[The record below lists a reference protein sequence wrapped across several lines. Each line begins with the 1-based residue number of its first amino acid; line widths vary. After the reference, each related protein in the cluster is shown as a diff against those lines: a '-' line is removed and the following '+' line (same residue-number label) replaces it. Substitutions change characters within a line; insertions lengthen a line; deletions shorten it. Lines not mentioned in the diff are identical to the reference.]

1 MNRSQPAATRKC
13 TSAYICDGVRNVD
26 SGQTAAIHKCKF
38 AYMCDGV
45 WYNDGGQQ
53 DATLERP
60 VANGGDRINLSQIGD
75 KTWDYKVPCC
85 FISIMSLIRFWTCNF
100 RMPIHNI
107 VKQHLAT
114 GCYTYIII
122 R

>member
-75 KTWDYKVPCC
+75 KTWDYKVPCW
-85 FISIMSLIRFWTCNF
+85 SIYSRSWICNF
-100 RMPIHNI
+100 RIPILKINI
-107 VKQHLAT
+107 VIQHLAI
-114 GCYTYIII
+114 GCYLTIII
-122 R
+122 G